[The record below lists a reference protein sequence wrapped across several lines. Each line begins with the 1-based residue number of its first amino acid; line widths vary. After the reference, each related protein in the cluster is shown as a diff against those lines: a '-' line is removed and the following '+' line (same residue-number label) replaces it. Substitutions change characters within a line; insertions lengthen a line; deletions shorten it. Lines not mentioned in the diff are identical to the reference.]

1 MNFDPIPAAVDPIQL
16 HPHLPHQPPAKS
28 SNSSSVSFAQT
39 LAEHQMPPAQASEK
53 HAVHDK
59 GEQGLGRHRETQSI
73 EGDEGQVQQAVN
85 SPQEESPAKT
95 KDDAPEKTPQDGL
108 ASPSLPQ
115 AEVLALRP
123 DELVSKSVDGGGVSV
138 DQWADGQRHQPIA
151 AALQAD
157 PGMHAAQMSD
167 AKLTHPAMN
176 TSPSNQLPMNSV
188 MSATRVDLVSST
200 EVMAA
205 SRSWLPADKKDS
217 TKLHDPW
224 VGLMS
229 ADSTTYKLTP
239 QAVMPASPVLVAEQ
253 IKHWLVRDVQ
263 HAQLSLHGMGQEP
276 VEVAIRVQGQM
287 AHVVF
292 GTDNPQARQLLEG
305 SLRELSSLLMQDGLV
320 LSGVSVGTSSQG
332 QTSSR
337 FGSSAFTQ
345 RLATSTKP
353 DRELMATDIQAPR
366 LSRSGLDLYV

>member
-1 MNFDPIPAAVDPIQL
+1 MNIDPMPAVAEPI
-16 HPHLPHQPPAKS
+16 HHHLPHQPSAKS
-28 SNSSSVSFAQT
+28 SNSSSSSFAQN
-39 LAEHQMPPAQASEK
+39 LAEHQMPPAQASAK
-53 HAVHDK
+53 GAVHDK
-59 GEQGLGRHRETQSI
+59 GEQGLGRHREPKSI
-73 EGDEGQVQQAVN
+73 EEDEGQVQQAVN
-85 SPQEESPAKT
+85 SPPDESPAKT
-95 KDDAPEKTPQDGL
+95 QDGAPEKTPQDVL

-115 AEVLALRP
+115 AEVLALMSN
-123 DELVSKSVDGGGVSV
+123 ELVSTPVDGEGANVG
-138 DQWADGQRHQPIA
+138 QLADGQRHQPIA
-151 AALQAD
+151 AAVQAD
-157 PGMHAAQMSD
+157 PGIHAAQMRD
-167 AKLTHPAMN
+167 AKLANPAMN
-176 TSPSNQLPMNSV
+176 TSPSDLLPMNSV
-188 MSATRVDLVSST
+188 MSDTRVDLATST

-205 SRSWLPADKKDS
+205 SRSWLPAEKKDS
-217 TKLHDPW
+217 TKPHDPW

-253 IKHWLVRDVQ
+253 LKHWLVRDVQ

-305 SLRELSSLLMQDGLV
+305 SLRELSSLLLLDGLV
-320 LSGVSVGTSSQG
+320 LSGASVGTSSQG

-337 FGSSAFTQ
+337 FGSSSFMQHQA
-345 RLATSTKP
+345 ASPKP
-353 DRELMATDIQAPR
+353 VRELISTEVQTPH